1 MILLDT
7 NIISEIMRSEPAP
20 AVRNWFARQSPVDL
34 YLSTV
39 TLGEIGYG
47 LHRLPEGRRRDG
59 LMRQADQLFA
69 EDFAGRVFSF
79 DESAAV
85 IYGPLTTKTLQAG
98 WNMAVEDLMIAAIAM
113 THGAA
118 VATRNLRDFQHTGLT
133 VQNPFEG

>member
-7 NIISEIMRSEPAP
+7 NIISEIMRPEPAP
-20 AVRNWFARQSPVDL
+20 SVRNWFARQSPVDM

-39 TLGEIGYG
+39 TLAEIGYG

-59 LMRQADQLFA
+59 LMRQADRLFA

-85 IYGPLTTKTLQAG
+85 IYGPLTAKTRQAG

-113 THGAA
+113 AHGAA

>member
-7 NIISEIMRSEPAP
+7 NIISEIMRPEPAP
-20 AVRNWFARQSPVDL
+20 AVRDWFAGQVASQLFV
-34 YLSTV
+34 STI
-39 TLGEIGYG
+39 TLAEIGYG
-47 LHRLPEGRRRDG
+47 LHRLPQGRRREG
-59 LMRQADQLFA
+59 LMREADQLFSD
-69 EDFAGRVFSF
+69 DFAGRVFSF

-85 IYGPLTTKTLQAG
+85 IYGPLTAKTRQAG

-113 THGAA
+113 AHGAA